1 MGWYSF
7 YSNPFPEWQHIT
19 GGGLWGWNGI
29 WIGIWIADWRFDGL
43 RGHCCRLV
51 SAQSASQASAV
62 RER

>member
-7 YSNPFPEWQHIT
+7 YSNPFPEWQHIA

-29 WIGIWIADWRFDGL
+29 WIAVGRFDGL
-43 RGHCCRLV
+43 RGYGCRLV

>member
-7 YSNPFPEWQHIT
+7 YSNPFPERQHIA

-29 WIGIWIADWRFDGL
+29 WIADWRFGGL
-43 RGHCCRLV
+43 RDYGYRPV